1 MDQVLR
7 FWWAFELFSPQSIP
21 DLAPA
26 EHGSGYVV
34 MDWKRGQRLPWTYL
48 PAPEAG
54 RIWEYTVYVGLYRLE
69 RIYGHLERAFRTGA
83 ESFDQHQQ
91 GQTACAA
98 FLVDQEGILVADTTV
113 LSSAA
118 WGLGK
123 LRSAWPLEPASLP
136 ALLGAFPD
144 VNADFGRTVTNHY
157 RRSTGEEAGPAP
169 LGAEQIESILR
180 GAHITAAIGG
190 MNIAR
195 AGVRIKCVQVRERET
210 GDEQPRTDFLNSL
223 QLYELEDVRH
233 AIAAGDAGLAL
244 TTYLAADGQI
254 GAEDRRDVLDADA
267 VEEVVSRTSADRMPW
282 GRWPSNPA
290 HSLALSQQFAANE
303 ALSALGAA
311 GGLLGIN
318 GPPGTGKTTM
328 LREII
333 AANVVRRA
341 QQLAKLAT
349 PDEGFLSP
357 AGPNS
362 KQWCLRPELTG
373 FEMVVASSNNT
384 AVENISNELPAVSAL
399 DEQWQDISGY
409 FRATATDVLQA
420 ASVTARANKTQAWG
434 LVSARL
440 GKKENRRKFV
450 DAFWFG
456 TANDRH
462 GPPPSPIKEVLR
474 GAKSQ
479 PTGTWG
485 DEVAAFH
492 AAQSRVQ
499 ELLAPR
505 QAAQHR
511 RDELA
516 QTRRQVDGL
525 DTELG
530 KLTACSTQMRARLV
544 AQVAGRDKADADTR
558 GFSRQHLSH
567 QGTKPSWWRCLLD
580 GWHLRD
586 LWNTQREQLEQKWAQ
601 AYDAYSYHFHA
612 AAELQSQI
620 DAIDRKTNAVKAQR
634 ASLQRRAQELAVVAA
649 ADEAAVPGYPSR
661 DWLTNE
667 RRREL
672 TAPWHDEAL
681 NQARAELFLAAMD
694 LHRAFFEHSDK
705 IVGRLAAAVDVVL
718 GKPPFGLP
726 ASAVADAWQLLFLM
740 VPVVSTT
747 FASLGTVFNG
757 MGPESLG
764 WLFID
769 EAGQAKPQDAVGGI
783 WRSRRVLAVGD
794 PRQLQPIVVMPQDA
808 EVTIGRAF
816 GVSDTWVPSRTSVQA
831 LADRT
836 GMWGTY
842 IQPLEAADRYG
853 TPQPP
858 VWVSTPLRVHR
869 RCDEPM
875 FSICN
880 QIAYG
885 GIMIQGKDCACN
897 ELPPSCWIDVPDPTR
912 GYRVQDKEID
922 ALRSLIDLLMGTYGV
937 ADKDIF
943 VISPFRPVVGR
954 ITTQILD
961 EYPAMNGGTVHS
973 VQGQEAPVVI
983 MVLGGDPD
991 IPGSKIWAG
1000 DQPHLINVAV
1010 SRAQHRL
1017 YVIGEHESWSEAG
1030 YFKTLSEQ
1038 VPVGSPHAHEP
1049 GTLERSLGG
1058 EGAQSR

>member
-26 EHGSGYVV
+26 EHGTGYVV

-118 WGLGK
+118 WSLGK

-157 RRSTGEEAGPAP
+157 RRSAGEEQGPGP

-180 GAHITAAIGG
+180 GAHITADIGG

-195 AGVRIKCVQVRERET
+195 TGVRIKCVQVREREA

-233 AIAAGDAGLAL
+233 AIAAGDTGLAL
-244 TTYLAADGQI
+244 TTYLTADGQI
-254 GAEDRRDVLDADA
+254 GTQDRRDVLDADA
-267 VEEVVSRTSADRMPW
+267 VEEVISRTSADRMPW

-303 ALSALGAA
+303 ALSTLDAA
-311 GGLLGIN
+311 GGLMGIN

-362 KQWCLRPELTG
+362 KQWRLRPELTG

-420 ASVTARANKTQAWG
+420 ASATARANKTHAWG
-434 LVSARL
+434 LVAARL

-462 GPPPSPIKEVLR
+462 GPAPSPIKEVLR
-474 GAKSQ
+474 QVKSE
-479 PTGTWG
+479 PTRSWE
-485 DEVAAFH
+485 DSVAAFY

-499 ELLAPR
+499 ELLTPR
-505 QAAQHR
+505 QEAQHR

-516 QTRRQVDGL
+516 QTRRQIACL
-525 DTELG
+525 DAELG
-530 KLTACSTQMRARLV
+530 QLADCSAQIRARLV
-544 AQVAGRDKADADTR
+544 AQVASRDKADADTR
-558 GFSRQHLSH
+558 GFSNQHLSH
-567 QGTKPSWWRCLLD
+567 QGAKPSWWRCLID
-580 GWHLRD
+580 GWHLRH
-586 LWNTQREQLEQKWAQ
+586 LWNKQREQLEQKWAQ
-601 AYDAYSYHFHA
+601 AYDAYSSHFRTA
-612 AAELQSQI
+612 TELQSQI
-620 DAIDRKTNAVKAQR
+620 NAIDRRTNTVKAQR
-634 ASLQRRAQELAVVAA
+634 APLQRRAQELEGLTA
-649 ADEAAVPGYPSR
+649 ADEAAVPGYPSW
-661 DWLTNE
+661 DWLADE

-681 NQARAELFLAAMD
+681 NQARSELFLAAMD

-726 ASAVADAWQLLFLM
+726 ATAVVDAWQLLFLM
-740 VPVVSTT
+740 IPVVSTT
-747 FASLGTVFNG
+747 FASLGTMFNG
-757 MGPESLG
+757 TGPESLG

-783 WRSRRVLAVGD
+783 WRSRRVLVVGD
-794 PRQLQPIVVMPQDA
+794 PRQLQPIVVMPPDA

-842 IQPLEAADRYG
+842 VQSLEAADHRG

-858 VWVSTPLRVHR
+858 VWVSAPLRVHR

-897 ELPPSCWIDVPDPTR
+897 ELPPSCWIDVPDPVR

-922 ALRSLIDLLMGTYGV
+922 ALHSLIDLLMGTYGV

-943 VISPFRPVVGR
+943 VISPFRPVVDR
-954 ITTQILD
+954 IKTQVLD
-961 EYPAMNGGTVHS
+961 RYPGMNGGTVHS

-1000 DQPHLINVAV
+1000 DQPHLVNVAV

-1017 YVIGEHESWSEAG
+1017 YVIGERDSWSEAG
-1030 YFKTLSEQ
+1030 YFKTLSER
-1038 VPVGSPHAHEP
+1038 VPVGSPHAY
-1049 GTLERSLGG
+1049 GRTTLEGSPRG